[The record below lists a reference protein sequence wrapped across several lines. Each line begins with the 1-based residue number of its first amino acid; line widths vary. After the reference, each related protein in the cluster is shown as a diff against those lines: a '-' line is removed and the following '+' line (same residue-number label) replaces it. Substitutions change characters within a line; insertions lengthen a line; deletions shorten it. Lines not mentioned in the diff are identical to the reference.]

1 MRWALWES
9 MCISKFRGGMGFR
22 HMNGFNKALLA
33 KQGWRIIT
41 MEESPLARILKAQ
54 YFPRSCFLEARIGHK
69 PSFIWRS
76 LCSARDIIC
85 KGQKWNVGNGM
96 HVRIL
101 EDYWLEG
108 YTTLHNH
115 SHNHDLHVV
124 NDLLDPTTEGW
135 NHTLLLQVFLRQ
147 IAGYHVFTSVLL
159 SATLVIG
166 MLLRMER
173 SLANLRIGLQLRI

>member
-1 MRWALWES
+1 MRWASWES
-9 MCISKFRGGMGFR
+9 MCISKFGGDIGFR

-33 KQGWRIIT
+33 KQ
-41 MEESPLARILKAQ
+41 
-54 YFPRSCFLEARIGHK
+54 EARIDHK

-76 LCSARDIIC
+76 LCSARDIIR

-96 HVRIL
+96 QVRIWED

-135 NHTLLLQVFLRQ
+135 NHTLLLQVFPRQ
-147 IAGYHVFTSVLL
+147 IAD
-159 SATLVIG
+159 
-166 MLLRMER
+166 
-173 SLANLRIGLQLRI
+173 RISCIHINPAECDSRYWHASPRGNVD